1 MSDGSVG
8 PEEKACLK
16 KAISDSP
23 ELGHANNS
31 REPGSEELNL
41 DLLIE
46 RGDWPGVIAAAR
58 IASEDNPSKQPN
70 VQQVAVVA
78 ALTCHRGKKKR
89 VRFI

>member
-31 REPGSEELNL
+31 LEPGSEEFNL

-46 RGDWPGVIAAAR
+46 RGDWPGVITASR
-58 IASEDNPSKQPN
+58 IASEKNDCQREESKQ
-70 VQQVAVVA
+70 A
-78 ALTCHRGKKKR
+78 AQHPATSGGGGIDSSL
-89 VRFI
+89 RFI